1 MRAPRDEEYLTTVYM
16 EITLSTEALR
26 DLSNTTLLRMAIV
39 GYVVGAVMY
48 YVIKGRFVG
57 KLLTEQI
64 QFFGS
69 LSRVT
74 HVIGYMFLGY
84 VFPDRFIIVM
94 LLGAGWE
101 MVEWTLA
108 SLMQDPYWGIGQDYA
123 RDIIANAVGFLVGY
137 LFHQV
142 SSSSGPSSET

>member
-1 MRAPRDEEYLTTVYM
+1 M

-26 DLSNTTLLRMAIV
+26 NLPDMTLLRMAIV
-39 GYVVGAVMY
+39 GYVVGGFMY

-57 KLLTEQI
+57 TLLTEQI

-84 VFPDRFIIVM
+84 VFPDRFTIVM

-108 SLMQDPYWGIGQDYA
+108 FLMQDPYWGVGQDYA
-123 RDIIANAVGFLVGY
+123 HDIIANAAGFLIGY
-137 LFHQV
+137 MFNQAP
-142 SSSSGPSSET
+142 SSTGPSSET